1 MRYKNLYEISFQIKK
16 SGWKKY
22 TIHIEAFNKR
32 DAIQKAKEL
41 WYDVYDSHMFS
52 IEARLVEAVNTA
64 FKEATINCIDDI
76 YRYVSEN
83 LI

>member
-22 TIHIEAFNKR
+22 TIHIEAFNKK

-52 IEARLVEAVNTA
+52 IEARRVPLDES
-64 FKEATINCIDDI
+64 IDMKHWFV
-76 YRYVSEN
+76 RVA
-83 LI
+83 